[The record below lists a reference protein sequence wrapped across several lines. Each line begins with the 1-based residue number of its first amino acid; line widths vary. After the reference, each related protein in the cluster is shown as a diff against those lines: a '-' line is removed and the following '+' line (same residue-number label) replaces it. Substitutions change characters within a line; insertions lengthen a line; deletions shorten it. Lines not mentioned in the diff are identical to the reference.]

1 MLIHLIKKSQ
11 LYFIFSFGLL
21 IVFGTLVL
29 KIPFA
34 MRPEAGAL
42 SWVDAV
48 FTATSAVCVT
58 GLTTVPLSDMTF
70 FGQMVVL
77 FLIQLGGLGVMTL
90 STSIL
95 LALGRNMSIG
105 TSMMFSTLNETVPF
119 HHSESLVRTI
129 TTYTF
134 GLEAA
139 GTILL
144 SIGFVLS
151 GHSPLYAVY
160 LGFFHSIS
168 AFCNAGFSTFDT
180 SMIGQSAFVRIVI
193 AMLILC
199 GGLGMYVIYD
209 LVQWCKSRKRLSVDT
224 RLILVASAILVV
236 GGTLGIKLLES
247 GSGDGISY
255 MDAFFQSVS
264 ARTAGFNSVDLNG
277 LSQSCLTLLIIL
289 MLIGAA
295 PGSTGGGI
303 KLTGV
308 ALAVISIY
316 NTFCGN
322 QHVLLFKREIPIS
335 NVLKSFTM
343 IITYVLLTLIGAM
356 LLSVT
361 LTDRMLSATFEA
373 ASAVGTVG
381 LSLGVTAATSELG
394 KITLI
399 VLMFIGRIGP
409 FTLFLFLMGREKASL
424 LQYPEER
431 VVIG

>member
-1 MLIHLIKKSQ
+1 M
-11 LYFIFSFGLL
+11 
-21 IVFGTLVL
+21 
-29 KIPFA
+29 
-34 MRPEAGAL
+34 
-42 SWVDAV
+42 
-48 FTATSAVCVT
+48 
-58 GLTTVPLSDMTF
+58 
-70 FGQMVVL
+70 
-77 FLIQLGGLGVMTL
+77 
-90 STSIL
+90 
-95 LALGRNMSIG
+95 
-105 TSMMFSTLNETVPF
+105 
-119 HHSESLVRTI
+119 
-129 TTYTF
+129 
-134 GLEAA
+134 
-139 GTILL
+139 
-144 SIGFVLS
+144 
-151 GHSPLYAVY
+151 
-160 LGFFHSIS
+160 
-168 AFCNAGFSTFDT
+168 
-180 SMIGQSAFVRIVI
+180 
-193 AMLILC
+193 
-199 GGLGMYVIYD
+199 
-209 LVQWCKSRKRLSVDT
+209 QWYKSRKRLSVNT

-247 GSGDGISY
+247 VSGDGISY